1 MRKEQF
7 IKYLTITTITVLA
20 GIITLQ
26 VYWLVTSYQQQRSRF
41 KADIQNALSS
51 ANVKTTLKKAFNSKN
66 NELTGLVNVEN
77 LSASLESFKE
87 YDHKTGTPPL
97 SKLSLGI
104 TESLKLLEY
113 LKKKLDEK
121 KIKPGDPLRIEFQL
135 TDEDFKLYRAVYQKE
150 LISREI
156 YIPFELAVVTDKG
169 NIPWSSCDSSV
180 FKSIPFKS
188 DVDEF
193 SQVKSTVVYGL
204 QSAFPDAN
212 LYVFRKMIWILSV
225 SVLLIL
231 IGSYSLGYLLI
242 FFFTQKKLSD
252 LRNDFMNNMT
262 HELKTPIS
270 SISVALEMVLGK
282 EKELS
287 AEKRASYLVIAQ
299 KELKRLDQLTENI
312 LKILSLERTE
322 IKIVK
327 SHIRL
332 LPWVHGISDSLSP
345 LLEDKHAHLTIAVV
359 PETLEMLAD
368 KIHMTNVM
376 YNVVENAI
384 KYNNKTN
391 PEIKIL
397 ATQHE
402 DQLFLQISDNGEGI
416 PAQYI
421 KSVFDKFF
429 RVPKGNRHD
438 VKGYGLGLSYV
449 KGIVEMHQGSVTVSS
464 IPNTGSTFTIQLPL
478 NTL

>member
-1 MRKEQF
+1 M
-7 IKYLTITTITVLA
+7 
-20 GIITLQ
+20 
-26 VYWLVTSYQQQRSRF
+26 
-41 KADIQNALSS
+41 
-51 ANVKTTLKKAFNSKN
+51 
-66 NELTGLVNVEN
+66 
-77 LSASLESFKE
+77 
-87 YDHKTGTPPL
+87 
-97 SKLSLGI
+97 
-104 TESLKLLEY
+104 
-113 LKKKLDEK
+113 
-121 KIKPGDPLRIEFQL
+121 
-135 TDEDFKLYRAVYQKE
+135 
-150 LISREI
+150 
-156 YIPFELAVVTDKG
+156 
-169 NIPWSSCDSSV
+169 
-180 FKSIPFKS
+180 
-188 DVDEF
+188 DEF
-193 SQVKSTVVYGL
+193 SQVKSAVVCGL
-204 QSAFPDAN
+204 QAAFPDAN

-225 SVLLIL
+225 SILLIV

-270 SISVALEMVLGK
+270 SVSVALEMVLDKG
-282 EKELS
+282 KELS
-287 AEKRASYLVIAQ
+287 PEKSKSYLVIAQ

-312 LKILSLERTE
+312 LKILSLERAE
-322 IKIVK
+322 IKIVR
-327 SHIRL
+327 SHIL
-332 LPWVHGISDSLSP
+332 LSQWLCSISDSLSP
-345 LLEDKHAHLTIAVV
+345 LLEDKHVQLSITII

-376 YNVVENAI
+376 YNVIENAI
-384 KYNNKTN
+384 KYNNKTT
-391 PEIKIL
+391 PEIKIV

-449 KGIVEMHQGSVTVSS
+449 KGIIEMHQGTVTVSS

-478 NTL
+478 N